1 MEGGEE
7 EEEEEEEEEDLDDL
21 MEKACNFGEQN
32 NLLRYVHV
40 HCKWIKVLIPRLI
53 SNRIGAGITAF
64 LLLITRVPLLITI
77 IFDSLAKCEDDEEE
91 VDLMNRTA
99 ISDTCYGT

>member
-7 EEEEEEEEEDLDDL
+7 EEEELEQEEEGEQEEEEEDPGDL
-21 MEKACNFGEQN
+21 MEKSGNFGEQN

-40 HCKWIKVLIPRLI
+40 PCKWIKVLIPRLI

-64 LLLITRVPLLITI
+64 FPLITRVPPTYHLW
-77 IFDSLAKCEDDEEE
+77 
-91 VDLMNRTA
+91 
-99 ISDTCYGT
+99 